1 MKKLFTLIVVLIGFS
16 TIASAQILLDA
27 RSMQIYYGQPKK
39 VTQETPQGT
48 TMTCYFD
55 TQGRVSS
62 MEDGNGTV
70 ATFTWRPDNSRISV
84 RTTMNGSVVGSG
96 YINISKYNDEAI
108 SYEVE
113 GSEIDIEFDSQKRM
127 EWMGMYQGGV
137 TIEIEYVYPEGSYT
151 IIPEY
156 IEMYSNAEYVSSQTI
171 SDVKYDSKGN
181 FIQTTINQNG
191 YEQVNKRRIYYY

>member
-39 VTQETPQGT
+39 VTQETPQGV

-62 MEDGNGTV
+62 LEDGNGAV
-70 ATFTWRPDNSRISV
+70 MTFTWRPDNSRISV
-84 RTTMNGSVVGSG
+84 RTTMNGSVVGAG

-108 SYEVE
+108 SYEAE
-113 GSEIDIEFDSQKRM
+113 GTEIDIEFDSQKRM
-127 EWMGMYQGGV
+127 EWMGVYQGGV
-137 TIEIEYVYPEGSYT
+137 TAEMEYVYTEGSNS

-156 IEMYSNAEYVSSQTI
+156 MELYNNGNYVGFQTI